1 MKNSMKYV
9 AISIV
14 MIFVVLLFTMVRS
27 YASGSTIHINPSAN
41 GNGTNNANTANTN
54 APSANTNA
62 RPVNNAEEKE
72 NITRVNE
79 INNAEKDIPQ
89 TGETDVY
96 IVGGIA
102 VITIAVGAFAFI
114 KSRKYDVK

>member
-14 MIFVVLLFTMVRS
+14 MIFVVLFFTMVRS
-27 YASGSTIHINPSAN
+27 YASGVQINLNPAN
-41 GNGTNNANTANTN
+41 GNNANGTNNTNIANT
-54 APSANTNA
+54 NTNA
-62 RPVNNAEEKE
+62 RPVNNAQEKE
-72 NITRVNE
+72 NIVSVNQ
-79 INNAEKDIPQ
+79 INDAEKDIPQ

-96 IVGGIA
+96 IIAGIA

-114 KSRKYDVK
+114 KSRKYNV

>member
-14 MIFVVLLFTMVRS
+14 MIFVVLFFTMVRS
-27 YASGSTIHINPSAN
+27 YASGVKITLGTPN
-41 GNGTNNANTANTN
+41 NGTNVTNTNGVNTNLLNTN
-54 APSANTNA
+54 AA
-62 RPVNNAEEKE
+62 PVNNAEQKE
-72 NITRVNE
+72 NLVSVNQ
-79 INNAEKDIPQ
+79 INDAEKDLPQ

-96 IVGGIA
+96 IVAGIA

-114 KSRKYDVK
+114 KSRKYNV

>member
-27 YASGSTIHINPSAN
+27 YASGSSIIIGGTT
-41 GNGTNNANTANTN
+41 GNNNANNTN
-54 APSANTNA
+54 ITNNLNTNNA

-72 NITRVNE
+72 NLTKVNQ
-79 INNAEKDIPQ
+79 INDAEKDIPQ
-89 TGETDVY
+89 AGETDVY

-114 KSRKYDVK
+114 KSRKYNV

>member
-27 YASGSTIHINPSAN
+27 YASGSSIVINPN
-41 GNGTNNANTANTN
+41 GNNNANNTN
-54 APSANTNA
+54 IAKTNTPSTNTGA
-62 RPVNNAEEKE
+62 GPVNNAEEKE
-72 NITRVNE
+72 NLTRVNE
-79 INNAEKDIPQ
+79 INDAEKDIPQ

-114 KSRKYDVK
+114 KSRKYNV

>member
-14 MIFVVLLFTMVRS
+14 MIFVVLFFTMVRS
-27 YASGSTIHINPSAN
+27 NASGVQITVGSPN
-41 GNGTNNANTANTN
+41 NGTNGTNTN
-54 APSANTNA
+54 IASTNA
-62 RPVNNAEEKE
+62 APVNNAAEKE
-72 NITRVNE
+72 NIVSVNQ
-79 INNAEKDIPQ
+79 INDAEKDIPQ

-114 KSRKYDVK
+114 KSRKYDV

>member
-14 MIFVVLLFTMVRS
+14 MIFVVLFFTMVRS
-27 YASGSTIHINPSAN
+27 YASGASIVISGDN
-41 GNGTNNANTANTN
+41 GNNNANNTNTANTN
-54 APSANTNA
+54 APSTNTNA
-62 RPVNNAEEKE
+62 RPVNNAAEKE

-79 INNAEKDIPQ
+79 INNAEKDLPQ

-114 KSRKYDVK
+114 KSRKYNV

>member
-14 MIFVVLLFTMVRS
+14 MIFVVLFFTMVRS
-27 YASGSTIHINPSAN
+27 NASGVQITVGSPN
-41 GNGTNNANTANTN
+41 NGTNGTNTNIANTN
-54 APSANTNA
+54 AA
-62 RPVNNAEEKE
+62 PVNNAAEKE
-72 NITRVNE
+72 NIVSVNQ
-79 INNAEKDIPQ
+79 INDAEKDIPQ

-114 KSRKYDVK
+114 KSRKYNV

>member
-14 MIFVVLLFTMVRS
+14 MIFVVLFFTMVRS
-27 YASGSTIHINPSAN
+27 YASGAQITINPGAS
-41 GNGTNNANTANTN
+41 GNNAN
-54 APSANTNA
+54 SANTNIA
-62 RPVNNAEEKE
+62 NTNTNAKPVNNAYAKE
-72 NITRVNE
+72 NIVSVNQ
-79 INNAEKDIPQ
+79 INDAEKDLPQ

-96 IVGGIA
+96 IVAGIA

-114 KSRKYDVK
+114 KSRKYNV

>member
-14 MIFVVLLFTMVRS
+14 MIFVVLFFTMVRS
-27 YASGSTIHINPSAN
+27 NASGSQIQINP
-41 GNGTNNANTANTN
+41 GNNNANKANTN
-54 APSANTNA
+54 IANTNTNA
-62 RPVNNAEEKE
+62 RPVKKKKKKE
-72 NITRVNE
+72 NIVSVNQ
-79 INNAEKDIPQ
+79 INDAEKDLPQ

-114 KSRKYDVK
+114 KSRKYNV

>member
-14 MIFVVLLFTMVRS
+14 MIFVVLFFTMVRS
-27 YASGSTIHINPSAN
+27 NASGVQITVGSPN
-41 GNGTNNANTANTN
+41 NGTNGTNTNIANT
-54 APSANTNA
+54 NTNA
-62 RPVNNAEEKE
+62 RPVNNAEKKE
-72 NITRVNE
+72 NIVSVNQ
-79 INNAEKDIPQ
+79 INDAEKDLPQ

-114 KSRKYDVK
+114 KSRKYNV

>member
-14 MIFVVLLFTMVRS
+14 MIFVVLFFTMVRS
-27 YASGSTIHINPSAN
+27 YASGVQITLGKPN
-41 GNGTNNANTANTN
+41 NGTKVTNTNGVNTNIANT
-54 APSANTNA
+54 NTNA

-72 NITRVNE
+72 NIVSVNQ
-79 INNAEKDIPQ
+79 INDAEKDLPQ

-114 KSRKYDVK
+114 KSRKYNV

>member
-14 MIFVVLLFTMVRS
+14 MIFVVLFFTMVRS
-27 YASGSTIHINPSAN
+27 NASGVQITVGSPN
-41 GNGTNNANTANTN
+41 NGTNGTNGTNTNITNTN
-54 APSANTNA
+54 AA
-62 RPVNNAEEKE
+62 PVNNAAEKE
-72 NITRVNE
+72 NIVSVNQ
-79 INNAEKDIPQ
+79 INDAEKDIPQ

-96 IVGGIA
+96 IIGGIA

>member
-14 MIFVVLLFTMVRS
+14 MIFVVLFFTMVRS
-27 YASGSTIHINPSAN
+27 NASGSQIQINP
-41 GNGTNNANTANTN
+41 GNNNANTANTN
-54 APSANTNA
+54 IANTNTNA

-72 NITRVNE
+72 NIVSVNQ
-79 INNAEKDIPQ
+79 INDAEKDLPQ

-114 KSRKYDVK
+114 KSRKYNV

>member
-14 MIFVVLLFTMVRS
+14 MIFVVLFFTMVRS
-27 YASGSTIHINPSAN
+27 NASGSQIQINP
-41 GNGTNNANTANTN
+41 GNNNANKANTN
-54 APSANTNA
+54 IANTNTNA

-72 NITRVNE
+72 NIVSVNQ
-79 INNAEKDIPQ
+79 INDAEKDLPQ

-102 VITIAVGAFAFI
+102 VITIAVGAFAYI
-114 KSRKYDVK
+114 KSRKYNV

>member
-14 MIFVVLLFTMVRS
+14 MIFVVLFFTMVRS
-27 YASGSTIHINPSAN
+27 YASGSSIIINPGAN
-41 GNGTNNANTANTN
+41 GANNANTANTN
-54 APSANTNA
+54 ISNTNTNA
-62 RPVNNAEEKE
+62 GPVNNAEEKE
-72 NITRVNE
+72 NLTRVNE
-79 INNAEKDIPQ
+79 INDAEKDIPQ

-114 KSRKYDVK
+114 KSRKYNV

>member
-14 MIFVVLLFTMVRS
+14 MIFVVLFFTMVRS
-27 YASGSTIHINPSAN
+27 NASGSQIQINP
-41 GNGTNNANTANTN
+41 GNNNANNANTANTN
-54 APSANTNA
+54 IANTNTNA

-72 NITRVNE
+72 NIVSVNQ
-79 INNAEKDIPQ
+79 INDAEKDLPQ

-114 KSRKYDVK
+114 KSRKYNV

>member
-14 MIFVVLLFTMVRS
+14 MIFVVLFFTMVRS
-27 YASGSTIHINPSAN
+27 NASGSQITINPGAN
-41 GNGTNNANTANTN
+41 GNNTNNANTNIGNTN
-54 APSANTNA
+54 TSAK
-62 RPVNNAEEKE
+62 PVNNAQEKE
-72 NITRVNE
+72 NIVSVNQ
-79 INNAEKDIPQ
+79 INDAGKDLPQ

-96 IVGGIA
+96 IIAGIA

-114 KSRKYDVK
+114 KSRKYNV

>member
-27 YASGSTIHINPSAN
+27 YASGSSIVINPN
-41 GNGTNNANTANTN
+41 GNNNANNANTNT
-54 APSANTNA
+54 PSTNTGA
-62 RPVNNAEEKE
+62 GPVNNAEEKE
-72 NITRVNE
+72 NLTRVNE
-79 INNAEKDIPQ
+79 INDAEKDIPQ

-114 KSRKYDVK
+114 KSRKYNV